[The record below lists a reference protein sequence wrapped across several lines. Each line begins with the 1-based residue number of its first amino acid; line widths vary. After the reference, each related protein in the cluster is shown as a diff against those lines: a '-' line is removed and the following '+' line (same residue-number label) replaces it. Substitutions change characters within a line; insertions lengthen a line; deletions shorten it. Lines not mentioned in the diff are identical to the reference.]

1 MGPMGKWNEL
11 IALCQGRFVYIQTHN
26 FPDPDAIASAYG
38 LQKLL
43 EAHGI
48 GSALCY
54 DGRIDKLSASKML
67 DTFRIRMLPY
77 EELAEQMQE
86 SDWIVYVDSQ
96 KHAGNVTDFIGNE
109 VACIDHHPTFVP
121 MEYLYE
127 DIRITGACA
136 TLIAEYY
143 AQSGLKPDSD
153 TATQAGDSA
162 KTEVETDEDGA
173 IPESLE
179 EQIRAH
185 RPKLIYLIPTF
196 QNPTGRT
203 LSLERRRR
211 IAELVNEY
219 QVPLIEDDPYC
230 DLRYRGKALP
240 AIKSFDEQ
248 GYVLYCNSFS
258 KIISP
263 GLRVAAVVCQDDGL
277 LRKLVVGKQ
286 STDVHSPNLN
296 QAIIDKYLR
305 SGLLQEHIR
314 LICAS
319 YAKQMDAMQRML
331 STFPASVS
339 YTKPDGGIFLWCTLP
354 EDFNTT
360 QLLSTATKQGVAYI
374 PGTHFYA
381 DGQGHH
387 NTMRLNFS
395 NASLENI
402 EKGMER
408 LRALFLS
415 QGLC

>member
-153 TATQAGDSA
+153 TATALLYGIKMDTLQFTRGVTELDIAMFAFLFPLCDQEKLADLERNNMEFSDLKAYGAAIESIELYDKIGFSYIPFSCPDALIAILSDFILALIEVDVAVVFSIRKDGVKLSVRSEDPDIHAGNLLHDALEGIGSGGGHA
-162 KTEVETDEDGA
+162 AMGGGLIGRDHLPEGGRYISEFVRDLFLKTLGENKTET
-173 IPESLE
+173 PE
-179 EQIRAH
+179 
-185 RPKLIYLIPTF
+185 
-196 QNPTGRT
+196 
-203 LSLERRRR
+203 
-211 IAELVNEY
+211 
-219 QVPLIEDDPYC
+219 
-230 DLRYRGKALP
+230 
-240 AIKSFDEQ
+240 
-248 GYVLYCNSFS
+248 
-258 KIISP
+258 
-263 GLRVAAVVCQDDGL
+263 
-277 LRKLVVGKQ
+277 
-286 STDVHSPNLN
+286 
-296 QAIIDKYLR
+296 
-305 SGLLQEHIR
+305 
-314 LICAS
+314 
-319 YAKQMDAMQRML
+319 
-331 STFPASVS
+331 
-339 YTKPDGGIFLWCTLP
+339 
-354 EDFNTT
+354 
-360 QLLSTATKQGVAYI
+360 
-374 PGTHFYA
+374 
-381 DGQGHH
+381 
-387 NTMRLNFS
+387 
-395 NASLENI
+395 
-402 EKGMER
+402 
-408 LRALFLS
+408 
-415 QGLC
+415 